1 MEIQFKTEVQKHIAD
16 LMWNAP
22 NQGRVNDIIKV
33 YGKDAEIVMHMLLAS
48 YLDEDMS
55 TDEAEVV
62 IESIRRKT

>member
-1 MEIQFKTEVQKHIAD
+1 MEIKFNNEIQKHIAD

-33 YGKDAEIVMHMLLAS
+33 YGTDAEIVMHMLLAS

-55 TDEAEVV
+55 TDEAEIVL
-62 IESIRRKT
+62 EKIRRKQ

>member
-1 MEIQFKTEVQKHIAD
+1 MEIKFNNEIQKHIAD

-33 YGKDAEIVMHMLLAS
+33 YGTDAEIVMHMLLAS

-62 IESIRRKT
+62 LEKIRRKQ